1 MLESYQLPC
10 SKEDFIINAHPWK
23 NEATTPYNFGG
34 TLIKGNYIYVLN
46 KKGLYRL
53 DTRDGDNFELEYDGS
68 NDNIFN
74 PAQGEELN
82 MDCFGMFDNGNIYM
96 IFANYD
102 ESIRKNV
109 IYKRN

>member
-1 MLESYQLPC
+1 M
-10 SKEDFIINAHPWK
+10 
-23 NEATTPYNFGG
+23 
-34 TLIKGNYIYVLN
+34 
-46 KKGLYRL
+46 

-82 MDCFGMFDNGNIYM
+82 MDGFGMFDNGNIYM
-96 IFANYD
+96 IFANED
-102 ESIRKNV
+102 KSIRKNV